1 MSMTWPIVLACCLV
15 AYLIGA
21 IPFSYL
27 FVRALK
33 GVDLRT
39 VGSGNLGSTNAMR
52 VLGWK
57 LGLVVQAFDI
67 LKGWLPVFALAYHA
81 QTLHLP
87 GVEVWATQP
96 GANPVDFD
104 RPGIAID
111 LAALAIGLAAILG
124 HMFPV
129 YMKFRGGK
137 GVNTSLG
144 VFLAVAPKATLLA
157 LTVGLVLLAVFR
169 IVSVT
174 SMTGAVV
181 LFLAVWYFYPENTT
195 LILLT
200 AAIGALVIF
209 LHRANI
215 RRLLAGTEPRLGR
228 RHSATGDCGEPE
240 NEASQT

>member
-1 MSMTWPIVLACCLV
+1 MSMTWPTLLACCLV

-67 LKGWLPVFALAYHA
+67 LKGWLPVFALAYQAH
-81 QTLHLP
+81 TLRLP
-87 GVEVWATQP
+87 GVEVWAIQSAAP
-96 GANPVDFD
+96 
-104 RPGIAID
+104 PGIAVD
-111 LAALAIGLAAILG
+111 LAALAIGIAGILG

-129 YMKFRGGK
+129 YMRFRGGK

-157 LTVGLVLLAVFR
+157 LSVGLVLLAAFR

-200 AAIGALVIF
+200 AVIGALVIF

-228 RHSATGDCGEPE
+228 RSATGDSGEQE
-240 NEASQT
+240 DESSKT